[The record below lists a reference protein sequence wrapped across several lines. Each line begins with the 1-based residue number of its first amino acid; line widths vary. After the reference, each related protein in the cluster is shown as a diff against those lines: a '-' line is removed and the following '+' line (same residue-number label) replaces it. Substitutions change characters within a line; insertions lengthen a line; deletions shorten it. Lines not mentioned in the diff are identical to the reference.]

1 MTEAPPAEELRAPLR
16 REPTEVAR
24 DFLRG
29 QGRNAGLLITIGIL
43 VAVIA
48 SKRPDYLSYDNFLV
62 VALEMSFIMIAA
74 LGTAVL
80 MIGGNIDLSIGAVF
94 ALAAVTT
101 SLLVNHVGLPAALAL
116 GIATAGVVGLVNG
129 MLVWRI
135 RLSPLI
141 VTLGTMTL
149 IKGVVLVLTNG
160 YSIAGVDSSLG
171 ALGAQRPFGIS
182 IPVLVAIVLIPICAI
197 ILHRTTWGLY
207 TYAIGGGREASTL
220 AGLNIRALVLGGFVV
235 NGLLVGVAG
244 TLAAARFGT
253 ANPTF
258 GVGFELDVITA
269 AILGGIAF
277 TGGEGRIGGVVLA
290 VVLLGVINSGLVW
303 LEINPFYA
311 NVVKGGVLIL
321 AVAIDQLSQEQR
333 ERYQKKLA
341 MRER

>member
-1 MTEAPPAEELRAPLR
+1 MSETQLSTDLNTESRRGASEVVRDYLRA
-16 REPTEVAR
+16 
-24 DFLRG
+24 
-29 QGRNAGLLITIGIL
+29 QGRNAGLLVTIGVL
-43 VAVIA
+43 VAIIA
-48 SKRPDYLSYDNFLV
+48 SKRPDYISYDNFLV
-62 VALEMSFIMIAA
+62 IALEMSFIMIAA

-80 MIGGNIDLSIGAVF
+80 MIGGNIDLSIGAIF
-94 ALAAVTT
+94 ALSAVVT
-101 SLLVNHVGLPAALAL
+101 SLLVNHVGLPVALAL
-116 GIATAGVVGLVNG
+116 GILTAGFVGLLNG
-129 MLVWRI
+129 ILVWRI

-160 YSIAGVDSSLG
+160 YSIAGVDASLG
-171 ALGAQRPFGIS
+171 ALGARRLLGIP
-182 IPVLVAIVLIPICAI
+182 IPVVVALVLIPICAVM
-197 ILHRTTWGLY
+197 LHRTTYGLY

-220 AGLNIRALVLGGFVV
+220 AGLNIRALVLGAFVV

-258 GVGFELDVITA
+258 GLGFELDVITA

-277 TGGEGRIGGVVLA
+277 TGGDGRIGGVVLA
-290 VVLLGVINSGLVW
+290 VMLLGVINSGLVW

-321 AVAIDQLSQEQR
+321 AVALDQFSQEQR